1 MQRVA
6 KDNDNL
12 FAEMKAL
19 KMLMIL
25 QLLRSGVR
33 QSQIAAM
40 LGISDATMSRMLPKG
55 ITKSVSKGA
64 ATVGGEGAD

>member
-1 MQRVA
+1 MADPYTEVA
-6 KDNDNL
+6 TEL
-12 FAEMKAL
+12 RSV
-19 KMLMIL
+19 KMLLVL

-55 ITKSVSKGA
+55 ISKSVSRKGA
-64 ATVGGEGAD
+64 VTEED

>member
-1 MQRVA
+1 MADPYTDVA
-6 KDNDNL
+6 TEL
-12 FAEMKAL
+12 RSV
-19 KMLMIL
+19 KMLLIL

-55 ITKSVSKGA
+55 ISKSVFRKGA
-64 ATVGGEGAD
+64 ADEES

>member
-1 MQRVA
+1 MA
-6 KDNDNL
+6 KEGDDL
-12 FAEMKAL
+12 VAEMKAL

-33 QSQIAAM
+33 QGQIATM

-55 ITKSVSKGA
+55 ITKSVTKGSPITA
-64 ATVGGEGAD
+64 VEGIE

>member
-1 MQRVA
+1 MTDA
-6 KDNDNL
+6 PPDGASDL
-12 FAEMKAL
+12 KAI
-19 KMLMIL
+19 KMLLIL

-55 ITKSVSKGA
+55 ISKSVSRKA
-64 ATVGGEGAD
+64 VNDEGI

>member
-1 MQRVA
+1 MPEPTSE
-6 KDNDNL
+6 L
-12 FAEMKAL
+12 GAEMRAV
-19 KMLMIL
+19 KMLLIL

-55 ITKSVSKGA
+55 ISKSVSRKNA
-64 ATVGGEGAD
+64 SEEDS

>member
-1 MQRVA
+1 MADPSSEIATELRSV
-6 KDNDNL
+6 
-12 FAEMKAL
+12 
-19 KMLMIL
+19 KMLLIL

-55 ITKSVSKGA
+55 ISKSVSRKG
-64 ATVGGEGAD
+64 VSEEEN

>member
-1 MQRVA
+1 MA
-6 KDNDNL
+6 KEDKDL
-12 FAEMKAL
+12 AVDMRAI

-40 LGISDATMSRMLPKG
+40 LGVSEATMSRMLPKG
-55 ITKSVSKGA
+55 IARNVAKGA
-64 ATVGGEGAD
+64 AAVSAEDAF